1 MARAVPA
8 ASDRPP
14 GVTARQYAL
23 GFALDVLGSTLH
35 GLIFALS
42 ELVFA
47 MILGRRCFHVV
58 MEQQAAVSL

>member
-1 MARAVPA
+1 M
-8 ASDRPP
+8 
-14 GVTARQYAL
+14 TARQYAL
-23 GFALDVLGSTLH
+23 GFALDVLGSALH

-58 MEQQAAVSL
+58 MEQQSAVSL